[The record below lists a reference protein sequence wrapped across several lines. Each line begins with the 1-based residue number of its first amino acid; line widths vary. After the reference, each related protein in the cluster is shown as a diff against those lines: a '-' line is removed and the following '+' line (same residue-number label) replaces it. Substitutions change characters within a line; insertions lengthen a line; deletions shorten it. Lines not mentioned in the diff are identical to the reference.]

1 MTDDLNNETGE
12 VKQKILVADD
22 EASIRRILET
32 RLKMVGYDVV
42 TAEDGEEA
50 VDVYNKT
57 VPDLVILDVMMPEVD
72 GYSIALKI
80 RQTDITKD
88 IPIIMLTAL
97 GELDDKLK
105 GFNSGVDDY
114 LTKPFEI
121 EELKARVLAL
131 LNRSRLAPES
141 LRYKEV
147 LTLGDITL
155 IPESY
160 TVRILD
166 KEIKITPIE
175 FDILNCLM
183 QHNNSMVSS
192 KTLLK
197 EVWGYSDNEDVD
209 TIRVHIRHLRSKL
222 DKISTE
228 KNKYI
233 ETIYGGGYRLI
244 PTGVKMNTA
253 K

>member
-1 MTDDLNNETGE
+1 MNKIVAIDDDR
-12 VKQKILVADD
+12 A
-22 EASIRRILET
+22 ILE
-32 RLKMVGYDVV
+32 LIKINLELSGYICICENDPVRGY
-42 TAEDGEEA
+42 ALIKQEM
-50 VDVYNKT
+50 
-57 VPDLVILDVMMPEVD
+57 PDLIILDVMMPDVD
-72 GYSIALKI
+72 GYSLSLKI
-80 RQTDITKD
+80 RQNNTLKD
-88 IPIIMLTAL
+88 TPIIMLTAL
-97 GELDDKLK
+97 SELKDKLK

-114 LTKPFEI
+114 LVKPFEI
-121 EELKARVLAL
+121 EELKARVCAL
-131 LNRSRLAPES
+131 LNRSKRNPES

-160 TVRILD
+160 TVKIID
-166 KEIKITPIE
+166 KTTKLTPIE
-175 FDILNCLM
+175 FEILNVLM
-183 QHNNSMVSS
+183 QNANNMVSS

-197 EVWGYSDNEDVD
+197 EVWGYNENEDVD

-244 PTGVKMNTA
+244 PDGVSLNKA
-253 K
+253 

>member
-1 MTDDLNNETGE
+1 MNKIFVLDDD
-12 VKQKILVADD
+12 IA
-22 EASIRRILET
+22 ILELIKVNLELT
-32 RLKMVGYDVV
+32 GYICKASSD
-42 TAEDGEEA
+42 A
-50 VDVYNKT
+50 VKGFQMIKQEM
-57 VPDLVILDVMMPEVD
+57 PDLIILDVMMPEID
-72 GYSIALKI
+72 GYSIALKV
-80 RQTDITKD
+80 RQNETTKD

-131 LNRSRLAPES
+131 LNRSRQTPES

-147 LTLGDITL
+147 LSLGDITL

-160 TVRILD
+160 TVKILN
-166 KEIKITPIE
+166 KETKLTPIE
-175 FDILNCLM
+175 FDILNVLM

-192 KTLLK
+192 KQLLK

-233 ETIYGGGYRLI
+233 ETIYGGGYRLVPDGI
-244 PTGVKMNTA
+244 KLKMP
-253 K
+253 

>member
-1 MTDDLNNETGE
+1 MN
-12 VKQKILVADD
+12 KILVIDDD
-22 EASIRRILET
+22 EAILELIKINMELT
-32 RLKMVGYDVV
+32 GYTCIISSDPVKGFQMVKQ
-42 TAEDGEEA
+42 E
-50 VDVYNKT
+50 K
-57 VPDLVILDVMMPEVD
+57 PDLVILDVMMPGTD
-72 GYSIALKI
+72 GYSVALKI
-80 RQTDITKD
+80 RQADGIKD
-88 IPIIMLTAL
+88 TPIIMLTAL

-105 GFNSGVDDY
+105 GFNSGIDDY

-131 LNRSRLAPES
+131 LNRARLTPDS
-141 LRYKEV
+141 MRYKEV

-160 TVRILD
+160 TVKILD
-166 KEIKITPIE
+166 KETKLTPIE
-175 FDILNCLM
+175 FEILNVLM
-183 QHNNSMVSS
+183 QNNNSMVSS

-222 DKISTE
+222 DKISTR

-244 PTGVKMNTA
+244 PDGIKLKTP
-253 K
+253 

>member
-1 MTDDLNNETGE
+1 MNKIIVIDDDL
-12 VKQKILVADD
+12 A
-22 EASIRRILET
+22 ILE
-32 RLKMVGYDVV
+32 LIKVNLELAGYIC
-42 TAEDGEEA
+42 
-50 VDVYNKT
+50 KT
-57 VPDLVILDVMMPEVD
+57 SNDPVKGFQMIKQEVPDLIILDVMMPEVD
-72 GYSIALKI
+72 GYSLALKI
-80 RQTDITKD
+80 RQNPVLKD
-88 IPIIMLTAL
+88 IPLIMLTAL
-97 GELDDKLK
+97 GELNDKLK
-105 GFNSGVDDY
+105 GFSAGVDDY

-131 LNRSRLAPES
+131 LNRSRLNPES

-160 TVRILD
+160 TVKILD
-166 KEIKITPIE
+166 KETKLTPIE
-175 FDILNCLM
+175 FDILNVLM
-183 QHNNSMVSS
+183 QNNNSMVSS

-197 EVWGYSDNEDVD
+197 EVWGYSEGEDVD

-244 PTGVKMNTA
+244 PDGVKI
-253 K
+253 KSP

>member
-1 MTDDLNNETGE
+1 MNKIFVIDDD
-12 VKQKILVADD
+12 IA
-22 EASIRRILET
+22 ILE
-32 RLKMVGYDVV
+32 LVKINLELSGYSV
-42 TAEDGEEA
+42 
-50 VDVYNKT
+50 KT
-57 VPDLVILDVMMPEVD
+57 SNDPMKGFQMIKQENPDLIILDVMMPEID
-72 GYSIALKI
+72 GYSIALKV
-80 RQTDITKD
+80 RQQESTKN

-97 GELDDKLK
+97 GELNDKLK

-131 LNRSRLAPES
+131 LNRSKKAPES
-141 LRYKEV
+141 LRYKEI
-147 LTLGDITL
+147 LSIGDITL

-166 KEIKITPIE
+166 KETKLTPIE

-183 QHNNSMVSS
+183 QHNNEMVSS
-192 KTLLK
+192 AVLLK
-197 EVWGYSDNEDVD
+197 EVWGYNDNGDGD

-233 ETIYGGGYRLI
+233 ETIYGGGYRLMPAGI
-244 PTGVKMNTA
+244 KIKSGKKN
-253 K
+253 KEK

>member
-1 MTDDLNNETGE
+1 MT
-12 VKQKILVADD
+12 KILVVDD
-22 EASIRRILET
+22 DTAINELIKVNLE
-32 RLKMVGYDVV
+32 LQGFEVIQAFNGVEGFAK
-42 TAEDGEEA
+42 AKQEEPA
-50 VDVYNKT
+50 
-57 VPDLVILDVMMPEVD
+57 LVILDVMMPEVD
-72 GYSIALKI
+72 GYSLALKI
-80 RQTDITKD
+80 RQTEGFKN

-97 GELDDKLK
+97 GELNDKLK

-131 LNRSRLAPES
+131 LNRAGTAPES

-166 KEIKITPIE
+166 KETKITPIE

-192 KTLLK
+192 KMLLK

-244 PTGVKMNTA
+244 PTGIKMKTA
-253 K
+253 KK

>member
-1 MTDDLNNETGE
+1 MNKVFVIDDD
-12 VKQKILVADD
+12 IA
-22 EASIRRILET
+22 ILE
-32 RLKMVGYDVV
+32 LIKINLELSGYNVQTSSDPIKGFQMIKQ
-42 TAEDGEEA
+42 E
-50 VDVYNKT
+50 N
-57 VPDLVILDVMMPEVD
+57 PDLIILDVMMPEVD
-72 GYSIALKI
+72 GYSLALKI
-80 RQTDITKD
+80 RQQDAT

-121 EELKARVLAL
+121 EELKARVLAV
-131 LNRSRLAPES
+131 LNRSGRAPES
-141 LRYKEV
+141 LRYKE
-147 LTLGDITL
+147 LLSLGDITL

-160 TVRILD
+160 TVKILD
-166 KEIKITPIE
+166 KETKLTPIE

-183 QHNNSMVSS
+183 QHNNEMVSA

-197 EVWGYSDNEDVD
+197 EVWGYNDNDEGD

-244 PTGVKMNTA
+244 PDGVKM
-253 K
+253 KSPKSK